1 MSQQNIKAI
10 IFDFG
15 GVLVDWSPHNLYR
28 HYFDQPHEID
38 CFLKEINFAEWNA
51 QQDKGHPFAQAVAEH
66 STKFPQYAQLIHAY
80 HERWED
86 SIVGPIEGTTRI
98 LKKLK
103 QKGYPLYGLSNWS
116 AETFPLI
123 RNKYKFFDL
132 FDYILISGEVKMI
145 KPEPGIFD
153 LLLNRINLE
162 AWACL
167 FIDDSEANIKVAAR
181 LGFNTIRFQ
190 SPTQLAVE
198 LMQRNILD

>member
-1 MSQQNIKAI
+1 MSQIKYKAV

-28 HYFDQPHEID
+28 HYFDQPQEID
-38 CFLKEINFAEWNA
+38 RFLKEINFAEWNA
-51 QQDKGHPFAQAVAEH
+51 QQDKGHPFTQAVVEH
-66 STKFPQYAQLIHAY
+66 STKFPQHAKLIHAY

-86 SIVGPIEGTTRI
+86 SIVGPIEGTVQV
-98 LKKLK
+98 LQKLK
-103 QKGYPLYGLSNWS
+103 QRGYPLYGLSNWS

-153 LLLNRINLE
+153 LLLNRIGFQ
-162 AWACL
+162 ACDCV
-167 FIDDSEANIKVAAR
+167 FIDDSEANIKVAIK
-181 LGFNTIRFQ
+181 LGFDTIRFH
-190 SPTQLAVE
+190 SPTQLMSE
-198 LMQRNILD
+198 LAQRNIPD